1 MMKRIFATCLLAVA
15 VALGASAQNAGDVL
29 NKTIAAYNN
38 AKGISANYVVT
49 SSQGSNSGK
58 IDMKGNK
65 FRITSPD
72 LMCWYDGTT
81 QWAYSTSTG
90 EVNVTE
96 PTAEEM
102 QMSNPYAALASMKT
116 SCRVYKAFTQVP
128 GFYTLKMVPKQKSS
142 DIKQILLYVINGS
155 YRISKAYFEMKDGNT
170 FTTKISDYKVV
181 TLSESTFTFDKS
193 AVPAGTAV
201 VDLR

>member
-58 IDMKGNK
+58 IEMKGNM

-81 QWAYSTSTG
+81 QWAYSSSTG

-128 GFYTLKMVPKQKSS
+128 GFYTLKMVPKLKSS

-181 TLSESTFTFDKS
+181 TLSESTFVFDKS

>member
-1 MMKRIFATCLLAVA
+1 MKRIFATCLLAVA
-15 VALGASAQNAGDVL
+15 VALGAAAQNAGDVL
-29 NKTIAAYNN
+29 NKTIAAYKNV
-38 AKGISANYVVT
+38 KGISASYVVT

-58 IDMKGNK
+58 IEMKGNK

-102 QMSNPYAALASMKT
+102 QMSNPYAALASM
-116 SCRVYKAFTQVP
+116 
-128 GFYTLKMVPKQKSS
+128 
-142 DIKQILLYVINGS
+142 YVINGS

>member
-1 MMKRIFATCLLAVA
+1 MK
-15 VALGASAQNAGDVL
+15 S
-29 NKTIAAYNN
+29 
-38 AKGISANYVVT
+38 
-49 SSQGSNSGK
+49 
-58 IDMKGNK
+58 
-65 FRITSPD
+65 
-72 LMCWYDGTT
+72 
-81 QWAYSTSTG
+81 
-90 EVNVTE
+90 
-96 PTAEEM
+96 
-102 QMSNPYAALASMKT
+102 

-128 GFYTLKMVPKQKSS
+128 GFYTLKMVPKLKSS

-181 TLSESTFTFDKS
+181 TLSESTFAFDKS

>member
-1 MMKRIFATCLLAVA
+1 MMKKFFAICLLAVA
-15 VALGASAQNAGDVL
+15 GAHGAVAQNAGDVL
-29 NKTIAAYNN
+29 NKTIAAYKN
-38 AKGISANYVVT
+38 AKGISASYVVT

-58 IDMKGNK
+58 IEMKGNK
-65 FRITSPD
+65 FRITSAD

-81 QWAYSTSTG
+81 QWSYSTTTREG
-90 EVNVTE
+90 NVTE

-102 QMSNPYAALASMKT
+102 QMSNPYVALASMKS

-142 DIKQILLYVINGS
+142 DIKQILLYVVNGT
-155 YRISKAYFEMKDGNT
+155 YRISKAFFEMNDGST
-170 FTTKISDYKVV
+170 FTTKISNYKVV
-181 TLSESTFTFDKS
+181 TLSESTFTFDKT

>member
-15 VALGASAQNAGDVL
+15 VALGAAAQNAGDVL
-29 NKTIAAYNN
+29 NKTIAAYKNV
-38 AKGISANYVVT
+38 KGISASYVVT

-58 IDMKGNK
+58 IEMKGNK

-102 QMSNPYAALASMKT
+102 QMSNPYVSLT
-116 SCRVYKAFTQVP
+116 
-128 GFYTLKMVPKQKSS
+128 TLKKSCKIYKVNTKNKGVLVLKLVPKAKDQQVKHIMVY
-142 DIKQILLYVINGS
+142 IKTDSYAVTNVNFEMTDGS
-155 YRISKAYFEMKDGNT
+155 YYRTTITNFKEAKHSNATFNYDSKA
-170 FTTKISDYKVV
+170 
-181 TLSESTFTFDKS
+181 
-193 AVPAGTAV
+193 VPKGPEV